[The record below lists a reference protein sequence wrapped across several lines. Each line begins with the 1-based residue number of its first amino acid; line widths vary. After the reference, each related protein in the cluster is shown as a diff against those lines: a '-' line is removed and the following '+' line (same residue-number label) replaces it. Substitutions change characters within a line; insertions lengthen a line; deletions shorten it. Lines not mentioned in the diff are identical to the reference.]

1 MRFTLTEEQRD
12 FRDAVDSLL
21 RDANG
26 VAAARAWAAGDTKP
40 GLEIW
45 RGLAGIGVHSLAG
58 EYPVELCAVM
68 ERIGYHAAPGP
79 YPESLAVATAVPDLQ
94 PRIAAGAIATAAVPP
109 IAPYAPSADIAEICL
124 PASASAAPEDIRPT
138 GPLPSQSAADGPI
151 AASLDP
157 TRTLFAV
164 AEEQPPSP
172 DLIFDTAALLTAA
185 QLLGLGR
192 AALTMTVAYTKQRV
206 QYGHVIGEY
215 QAVKHRLADAHT
227 GLEFARPLVFAAA
240 LSSDPSDISAAK
252 AAAGDA
258 AYRAARAAL
267 QLHGA
272 IGYTDEYDLSVYFKK
287 IRALRSAWGSPAF
300 HRERLL
306 RDVEDGKWTA
316 QQVDRTDRGGPRL
329 AGPGQRR
336 HPA

>member
-1 MRFTLTEEQRD
+1 MRFALTEEQRD

-21 RDANG
+21 RNANG

-45 RGLAGIGVHSLAG
+45 RGLAEIGVHSLAG
-58 EYPVELCAVM
+58 EYPVELCAAM

-79 YPESLAVATAVPDLQ
+79 YPEALAVATALPEWR

-109 IAPYAPSADIAEICL
+109 IAPYAPNADIAEICVP
-124 PASASAAPEDIRPT
+124 PADLQPAP
-138 GPLPSQSAADGPI
+138 
-151 AASLDP
+151 SLDP
-157 TRTLFAV
+157 TRSLFPVTGEPEPA
-164 AEEQPPSP
+164 
-172 DLIFDTAALLTAA
+172 IFDSAALLTAA

-192 AALTMTVAYTKQRV
+192 AALDMTVAYAKQRV
-206 QYGHVIGEY
+206 QYGRLIGEY

-227 GLEFARPLVFAAA
+227 GLEFARPLLFAAA
-240 LSSDPSDISAAK
+240 LSSDPRDISAAK
-252 AAAGDA
+252 AAAGDS
-258 AYRAARAAL
+258 AYRAGRAAL

-287 IRALRSAWGSPAF
+287 IRALHSAWGSPAF

-306 RDVEDGKWTA
+306 GHVGDV
-316 QQVDRTDRGGPRL
+316 
-329 AGPGQRR
+329 R
-336 HPA
+336 H

>member
-1 MRFTLTEEQRD
+1 MRFALTGEQRD

-45 RGLAGIGVHSLAG
+45 RGLAAIGMHSLAG
-58 EYPVELCAVM
+58 EYPVELCAAM
-68 ERIGYHAAPGP
+68 ERVGYHAAPGP
-79 YPESLAVATAVPDLQ
+79 YPESLAVAAAHAEWRERL
-94 PRIAAGAIATAAVPP
+94 AAGAIATTAVPP
-109 IAPYAPSADIAEICL
+109 AAPYAPNADIADFCF
-124 PASASAAPEDIRPT
+124 P
-138 GPLPSQSAADGPI
+138 AADSQPVP
-151 AASLDP
+151 SLDP
-157 TRTLFAV
+157 TRPLFPV
-164 AEEQPPSP
+164 TGQPPHA
-172 DLIFDTAALLTAA
+172 DVVFDTAALLTAA

-192 AALTMTVAYTKQRV
+192 AALDMTVAYAKQRV
-206 QYGHVIGEY
+206 QYGHAIGEY

-240 LSSDPSDISAAK
+240 LDSDPRDVSAAK
-252 AAAGDA
+252 AAASDA

-287 IRALRSAWGSPAF
+287 IRALHSAWGSPSF
-300 HRERLL
+300 HRDRLL
-306 RDVEDGKWTA
+306 RHIRD
-316 QQVDRTDRGGPRL
+316 L
-329 AGPGQRR
+329 
-336 HPA
+336 

>member
-1 MRFTLTEEQRD
+1 MRFALTEEQRD

-21 RDANG
+21 RNANG

-45 RGLAGIGVHSLAG
+45 RGLAEIGVHSLAG
-58 EYPVELCAVM
+58 EYPVELCAAV

-79 YPESLAVATAVPDLQ
+79 YPEALAVATALPEWR

-109 IAPYAPSADIAEICL
+109 IAPYAPNADIAEICVP
-124 PASASAAPEDIRPT
+124 PADLQPAP
-138 GPLPSQSAADGPI
+138 
-151 AASLDP
+151 SLDP
-157 TRTLFAV
+157 TRSLFPVTGEPEPA
-164 AEEQPPSP
+164 
-172 DLIFDTAALLTAA
+172 IFDSAALLTAA

-192 AALTMTVAYTKQRV
+192 AALDMTVAYAKQRV
-206 QYGHVIGEY
+206 QYGRLIGEY

-227 GLEFARPLVFAAA
+227 GLEFARPLLFAAA
-240 LSSDPSDISAAK
+240 LSSDPRDISAAK
-252 AAAGDA
+252 AAAGDS
-258 AYRAARAAL
+258 AYRAGRAAL

-287 IRALRSAWGSPAF
+287 IRALHSAWGSPAF

-306 RDVEDGKWTA
+306 GHVGDV
-316 QQVDRTDRGGPRL
+316 
-329 AGPGQRR
+329 R
-336 HPA
+336 H

>member
-1 MRFTLTEEQRD
+1 VRFALTEEQRD

-45 RGLAGIGVHSLAG
+45 RGLAAIGVHSLAG
-58 EYPVELCAVM
+58 EYPVELCAAM

-79 YPESLAVATAVPDLQ
+79 YPESLAAATALPEWRERL
-94 PRIAAGAIATAAVPP
+94 AAGAIATAAVPP
-109 IAPYAPSADIAEICL
+109 IAPHAPNADIAELCVP
-124 PASASAAPEDIRPT
+124 PAAAEAI
-138 GPLPSQSAADGPI
+138 
-151 AASLDP
+151 ASLDP
-157 TRTLFAV
+157 TRPLFPV
-164 AEEQPPSP
+164 SEQPPHP
-172 DLIFDTAALLTAA
+172 DLVFDTAALLTAA

-192 AALTMTVAYTKQRV
+192 AALDMTVGYAKQRV
-206 QYGHVIGEY
+206 QYGHAIGEY

-240 LSSDPSDISAAK
+240 LSADPRDVSAAK
-252 AAAGDA
+252 AAASDA

-287 IRALRSAWGSPAF
+287 IRALHSAWGSPSF
-300 HRERLL
+300 HRDRLL
-306 RDVEDGKWTA
+306 RHIGD
-316 QQVDRTDRGGPRL
+316 L
-329 AGPGQRR
+329 
-336 HPA
+336 

>member
-1 MRFTLTEEQRD
+1 MRFALTEEQRD

-21 RDANG
+21 RDAGG

-45 RGLAGIGVHSLAG
+45 RGLAAIGTHSLAG
-58 EYPVELCAVM
+58 EYPVELCAAV

-79 YPESLAVATAVPDLQ
+79 YPESLAVATALPDWR
-94 PRIAAGAIATAAVPP
+94 PRIAAGAVVTVAVPP
-109 IAPYAPSADIAEICL
+109 VSPYAPNADIAEACF
-124 PASASAAPEDIRPT
+124 PTAESRPV
-138 GPLPSQSAADGPI
+138 
-151 AASLDP
+151 ASLDP
-157 TRTLFAV
+157 TRSLFPV
-164 AEEQPPSP
+164 TDQPPHP
-172 DLIFDTAALLTAA
+172 DLILDTAALLTAA

-192 AALTMTVAYTKQRV
+192 AALDMTVAYAKQRV
-206 QYGHVIGEY
+206 QYGRAIGEY

-240 LSSDPSDISAAK
+240 LSADPRDVSAAK
-252 AAAGDA
+252 AAASEA

-287 IRALRSAWGSPAF
+287 IRALHSAWGSPSY
-300 HRERLL
+300 HRDRLS
-306 RDVEDGKWTA
+306 
-316 QQVDRTDRGGPRL
+316 
-329 AGPGQRR
+329 R
-336 HPA
+336 HLGDQ

>member
-1 MRFTLTEEQRD
+1 MRFALTEEQRA

-45 RGLAGIGVHSLAG
+45 RGLAAIGMHSLAG
-58 EYPVELCAVM
+58 EYPVELCAAI
-68 ERIGYHAAPGP
+68 ERVGYHAAPGP
-79 YPESLAVATAVPDLQ
+79 YPESLAFATAHPEVREQLAAGAVATTAVP
-94 PRIAAGAIATAAVPP
+94 PT
-109 IAPYAPSADIAEICL
+109 APYAPNADIADHCFP
-124 PASASAAPEDIRPT
+124 PADPQPV
-138 GPLPSQSAADGPI
+138 
-151 AASLDP
+151 ASLDP
-157 TRTLFAV
+157 TRSLFPV
-164 AEEQPPSP
+164 SGQPPHP
-172 DLIFDTAALLTAA
+172 ELVFDTAALLTAA

-192 AALTMTVAYTKQRV
+192 AALDMTVAYAKQRV
-206 QYGHVIGEY
+206 QYGHAIGEY

-240 LSSDPSDISAAK
+240 LSADPGDVSAAK
-252 AAAGDA
+252 AAASDA

-287 IRALRSAWGSPAF
+287 IRALYSAWGSPSF
-300 HRERLL
+300 HRDRLL
-306 RDVEDGKWTA
+306 RHIGD
-316 QQVDRTDRGGPRL
+316 L
-329 AGPGQRR
+329 
-336 HPA
+336 

>member
-1 MRFTLTEEQRD
+1 MRFALTEEQRD

-45 RGLAGIGVHSLAG
+45 RGLAAIGVHSLAG
-58 EYPVELCAVM
+58 EYPVELCTAM

-79 YPESLAVATAVPDLQ
+79 YPESLAVAAALPEWR
-94 PRIAAGAIATAAVPP
+94 PRIAAGAIVTAAVPP
-109 IAPYAPSADIAEICL
+109 VSPYAPNADIAEACF
-124 PASASAAPEDIRPT
+124 P
-138 GPLPSQSAADGPI
+138 AADSQPV
-151 AASLDP
+151 ASLDP
-157 TRTLFAV
+157 TRSLFRI
-164 AEEQPPSP
+164 AERPQPEPAP
-172 DLIFDTAALLTAA
+172 APAELILDTAALLTAA

-192 AALTMTVAYTKQRV
+192 AALDMTVAYAKQRV
-206 QYGHVIGEY
+206 QYGRAIGEY

-240 LSSDPSDISAAK
+240 LSAEPRDVSAAK
-252 AAAGDA
+252 AAASEA

-287 IRALRSAWGSPAF
+287 IRSLHAAWGGPAF
-300 HRERLL
+300 HRDRLL
-306 RDVEDGKWTA
+306 RDLGE
-316 QQVDRTDRGGPRL
+316 L
-329 AGPGQRR
+329 
-336 HPA
+336 